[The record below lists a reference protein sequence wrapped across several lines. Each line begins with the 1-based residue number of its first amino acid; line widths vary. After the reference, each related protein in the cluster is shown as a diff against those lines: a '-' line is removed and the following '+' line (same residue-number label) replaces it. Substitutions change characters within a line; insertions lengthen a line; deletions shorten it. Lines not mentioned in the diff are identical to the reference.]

1 MIKLWRIWIFLLN
14 SFIGIRLPSKAPE
27 LCEMNTHLT
36 VAHNGMEFD
45 FKKDSY
51 ENSVVIATI
60 NLFAISQSLT
70 VLPRVVRRV
79 RKKHCICIIEQV
91 HKSHLLFTDLIPPF
105 LMLCSSVALR
115 LKIVA
120 LPIFHSKLTYA
131 PSSRNIAIAIPS
143 TKLFADIL

>member
-1 MIKLWRIWIFLLN
+1 
-14 SFIGIRLPSKAPE
+14 
-27 LCEMNTHLT
+27 MNTHLT

-70 VLPRVVRRV
+70 VLLRVVRRV

-91 HKSHLLFTDLIPPF
+91 HKSHLLFADLIPPF
-105 LMLCSSVALR
+105 LLCLLLR
-115 LKIVA
+115 FALKITA
-120 LPIFHSKLTYA
+120 STILYFKLTY
-131 PSSRNIAIAIPS
+131 S
-143 TKLFADIL
+143 DV